1 MSIIERLKKNLSP
14 EQYTAVMDAL
24 GDDFDFDLVPRA
36 RLNKVIS
43 QRNILREQLA
53 SGLQAD
59 GDDGDDGEGN
69 EPKGTPKAK
78 AKVPAAGAGTGGK
91 TFTEE
96 ELNNRLAESEKALK
110 MRYAAIQQLKDA
122 GALDAD
128 LIFNSEGLLDK
139 SKLTFDDATGL
150 GGLEDQLTALKE
162 SKGFLFNAGAGD
174 DVNKG
179 GKGKQ
184 KEGAPA
190 GTGKGNNDSDGLD
203 EDAIDAKL
211 GEIFN
216 FESETPDK

>member
-43 QRNILREQLA
+43 QRNTLREQLA
-53 SGLQAD
+53 SGLQTD
-59 GDDGDDGEGN
+59 GDDGDDGEGT
-69 EPKGTPKAK
+69 EPKVTPKAK
-78 AKVPAAGAGTGGK
+78 AKVPAAGAGTGDK

-96 ELNNRLAESEKALK
+96 DLNKRVAESEKAIK

-139 SKLTFDDATGL
+139 SKLTFEDATGL
-150 GGLEDQLTALKE
+150 GGLEDQITALKE
-162 SKGFLFNAGAGD
+162 SKGFLFNAGNNG
-174 DVNKG
+174 G
-179 GKGKQ
+179 GKGKGKA
-184 KEGAPA
+184 KEDAPA
-190 GTGKGNNDSDGLD
+190 GTGKGSESDDGID
-203 EDAIDAKL
+203 EDAVDAKL
-211 GEIFN
+211 NEIFG
-216 FESETPDK
+216 FEDPGKAAE

>member
-43 QRNILREQLA
+43 QRNTLREQLA
-53 SGLQAD
+53 SGLQTD

-69 EPKGTPKAK
+69 EPKGTPKSK
-78 AKVPAAGAGTGGK
+78 AKVPAAGAGTGDK

-96 ELNNRLAESEKALK
+96 DLNKRVAESEKAIK

-128 LIFNSEGLLDK
+128 LIFNSEGLLD
-139 SKLTFDDATGL
+139 
-150 GGLEDQLTALKE
+150 
-162 SKGFLFNAGAGD
+162 
-174 DVNKG
+174 
-179 GKGKQ
+179 
-184 KEGAPA
+184 
-190 GTGKGNNDSDGLD
+190 
-203 EDAIDAKL
+203 
-211 GEIFN
+211 
-216 FESETPDK
+216 

>member
-43 QRNILREQLA
+43 QRNTLREQLA
-53 SGLQAD
+53 SGLQTD
-59 GDDGDDGEGN
+59 VDDGDDGEGN

-78 AKVPAAGAGTGGK
+78 AKEPAAGAGTGDK

-96 ELNNRLAESEKALK
+96 DLNQRIAESEKAIK

-128 LIFNSEGLLDK
+128 LIFNSEGLLNK
-139 SKLTFDDATGL
+139 SKLTFEDAVGL
-150 GGLEDQLTALKE
+150 GGLEDQITALKE
-162 SKGFLFNAGAGD
+162 SKGFLFNAGNNG
-174 DVNKG
+174 G
-179 GKGKQ
+179 GKGKNKA
-184 KEGAPA
+184 KEEAPA
-190 GTGKGNNDSDGLD
+190 GTGKGSESDDSID
-203 EDAIDAKL
+203 EDAVDAKL
-211 GEIFN
+211 NEIFG
-216 FESETPDK
+216 FEDSGKSAE

>member
-43 QRNILREQLA
+43 QRNTLREQLA
-53 SGLQAD
+53 SGLQT
-59 GDDGDDGEGN
+59 DGDDGEGEGN
-69 EPKGTPKAK
+69 EPTPAPKAK
-78 AKVPAAGAGTGGK
+78 AKVPAAGAGTGDK

-96 ELNNRLAESEKALK
+96 DLNKRVAESEKAIK

-139 SKLTFDDATGL
+139 SKLTFEDATGL
-150 GGLEDQLTALKE
+150 GGLEDQITALKE
-162 SKGFLFNAGAGD
+162 SKGFLFNAGNNG
-174 DVNKG
+174 G
-179 GKGKQ
+179 GKGKGKA
-184 KEGAPA
+184 KEDAPA
-190 GTGKGNNDSDGLD
+190 GTGKGSESDDGID
-203 EDAIDAKL
+203 EDAVDAKL
-211 GEIFN
+211 NEIFG
-216 FESETPDK
+216 FEDPGKAAE

>member
-43 QRNILREQLA
+43 QRNTLREQLA
-53 SGLQAD
+53 SGLQT
-59 GDDGDDGEGN
+59 DGDDGEGEGN
-69 EPKGTPKAK
+69 EPTPAPKAK
-78 AKVPAAGAGTGGK
+78 AKVPAAGAGTGDK

-96 ELNNRLAESEKALK
+96 DLNKRVAESEKAIK

-139 SKLTFDDATGL
+139 SKLTFEDATGL
-150 GGLEDQLTALKE
+150 GGLEDQITALKE
-162 SKGFLFNAGAGD
+162 SKGFLFNAGNNG
-174 DVNKG
+174 G
-179 GKGKQ
+179 GKGKGKA
-184 KEGAPA
+184 KEDAPA
-190 GTGKGNNDSDGLD
+190 GTGKGSESDDGID

-211 GEIFN
+211 NEIFG
-216 FESETPDK
+216 FEDPGKAAE